1 MFFDPIPDTVQNGIY
16 TKVVGQRI
24 YHFPKVDSTMMEAS
38 RLIATGVPEGTVVLA
53 SEQTQGRGRF
63 HRSWKSRIGDILMS
77 VVFYP
82 RQDIVGLMSVLGC
95 LAVVRAIRDQTGIS
109 AKIKWPNDILIN
121 DKKVCGILVESSSQN
136 NNVKYCILG
145 LGLNVTMDPS
155 TEPDI
160 AERATSLLIEYKK
173 NVNQSDLIRSLF
185 HEIDMLYSDLKGN
198 VFPLIEWKNSVMTI
212 GENVT
217 AIGEEGSVCGL
228 AEGIDDSGR
237 LLIRKKDGTLIKLL
251 SGEVSIK
258 TNNLG
263 S

>member
-1 MFFDPIPDTVQNGIY
+1 MFFDPIPDVVQNGLY
-16 TKVVGQRI
+16 TKIVGKRI
-24 YHFPKVDSTMMEAS
+24 YHFPKTDSTMAEAS
-38 RLIATGVPEGTVVLA
+38 RLIGVGVPEGTVVLA

-95 LAVVRAIRDQTGIS
+95 LAVVRVIRNKTGIS
-109 AKIKWPNDILIN
+109 AKIKWPNDIVIN
-121 DKKVCGILVESSSQN
+121 NKKVCGILVESSSQN
-136 NNVKYCILG
+136 NEVKHCVLG

-155 TEPDI
+155 TEPEI
-160 AERATSLLIEYKK
+160 ADRTTSLLIEYKK
-173 NVNQSDLIRSLF
+173 NVNQSELIRSLF
-185 HEIDMLYSDLKGN
+185 HEMDMLYSDLKGN

-212 GENVT
+212 GENVV
-217 AIGEEGSVCGL
+217 AIGEEGSVSGL

-237 LLIRKKDGTLIKLL
+237 LLIRKKDGTLIKLS
-251 SGEVSIK
+251 SGEVSLK
-258 TNNLG
+258 TNNFL